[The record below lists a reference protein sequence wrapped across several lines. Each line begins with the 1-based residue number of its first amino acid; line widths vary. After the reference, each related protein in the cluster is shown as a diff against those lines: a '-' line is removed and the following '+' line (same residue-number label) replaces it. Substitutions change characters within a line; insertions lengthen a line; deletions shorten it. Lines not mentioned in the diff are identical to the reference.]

1 MNNIIGNVYRTY
13 KNKFFV
19 VLGVTNINQTV
30 KDINVMIKN
39 TCMNPYIY
47 KDKLKALNDFLSEDN
62 IRYLVYDI
70 SDMNFMKS
78 NLNVDNIGIM
88 SLKGIKRCNNKC
100 VNRVNKTEFNK
111 WILKNKMLGQIKETI
126 EIYPYK
132 QALSIIENNIKLP
145 KKDQYI
151 KKYESEHLK
160 EETISCE
167 CLIIRKCYKTNQ
179 VWYIKG
185 ISNDRK
191 TVIGYKLR
199 TFKKSELLETFY
211 FLEKS
216 YNNKFSGARHIILKE
231 NLPIRDL
238 DFYNNPDKVL
248 KFIM

>member
-88 SLKGIKRCNNKC
+88 
-100 VNRVNKTEFNK
+100 
-111 WILKNKMLGQIKETI
+111 
-126 EIYPYK
+126 
-132 QALSIIENNIKLP
+132 
-145 KKDQYI
+145 
-151 KKYESEHLK
+151 
-160 EETISCE
+160 
-167 CLIIRKCYKTNQ
+167 
-179 VWYIKG
+179 
-185 ISNDRK
+185 
-191 TVIGYKLR
+191 
-199 TFKKSELLETFY
+199 
-211 FLEKS
+211 
-216 YNNKFSGARHIILKE
+216 
-231 NLPIRDL
+231 
-238 DFYNNPDKVL
+238 
-248 KFIM
+248 